1 MPKSSRSPSKVNLDR
16 RLPVNPRRHRVPPEQ
31 RKRVATAC
39 NSCNVRRIKCSGDK
53 PQCEQCKTN
62 PDRTCAYPAPI
73 ERVSVSKSEYDSLR
87 ALNDQIQ
94 SLKSQLGMQD
104 FKTEDDAMAAS
115 PSEGIPLDPMF
126 MDILHRNPNMLSPL
140 CTVSSPSSSS
150 RAENAGGGE
159 EPPEDERESG
169 SNRTL
174 EGGRMLYDVDGT
186 ARYLGKTSGATFLDT
201 LKDFMSTSSQ
211 LVALDTKFLGSR
223 GHYQTFDSRPLPMPP
238 DDLLQPQQLPPRGE
252 IVHMLKMLRNFVV
265 DGGGMFQC
273 GGILYW
279 PLDDLK
285 TLQSPDA
292 MQIDVDAP
300 PRRPAA
306 HAHRHLALYHTAFAL
321 ATMLDLTEPGS
332 KVPGRLG
339 ESHYAKAYKI
349 LGNPLDI
356 TSYTTD
362 DVPALTMMA
371 LYLIENNRRD
381 SAYICISTAM
391 HLSIM
396 HGVHRGS
403 AVTEKERRT
412 FWTLYIL
419 DRWLSCLMGR
429 PPTVSDDA
437 IKLQLPRD
445 SPGLP
450 PAAGL
455 RAHVE
460 LSRISDYIVHSSYR
474 VTQPIEDAPGQAL
487 QHVETAQSLL
497 KEWQQR
503 LPDCLKAPQG
513 GFSPDILGVDNL
525 SLNLKQD
532 YGNARDYDRAFCSL
546 HMTHNQLFIL
556 TVRPAFLAAVRKV
569 VAGKF
574 LTRFSPSGGEH
585 PEWSVEESSHV
596 QRLRECSESAR
607 VNLWLAKRVRMLLSP
622 KEKLLIQE
630 LHHVFNAAIILMMH
644 HIVFLNL
651 RTNDPELIDFAI
663 SVFNTEASTG
673 SDYAIDCAR
682 VLPDLRELAKKLR
695 EAVHDHQQAGAHGV
709 AVPHT
714 NAPYEAR
721 YSDAMAVQ
729 FMRFPGSGHG
739 HGPSHDM
746 GHGVVRG
753 IPPGLVAERPAVVS
767 LVSGHIHPGA
777 MSAPSG
783 RILEELRGWRQ
794 LDDLGLYTDPRCM
807 VDA

>member
-1 MPKSSRSPSKVNLDR
+1 M
-16 RLPVNPRRHRVPPEQ
+16 
-31 RKRVATAC
+31 ATAC

-94 SLKSQLGMQD
+94 SLKSQMGIHD
-104 FKTEDDAMAAS
+104 FKVEDDAMAAS
-115 PSEGIPLDPMF
+115 PSEGSPLDPALIDM
-126 MDILHRNPNMLSPL
+126 LSRQPAMLSPL

-150 RAENAGGGE
+150 RADNTAVGE
-159 EPPEDERESG
+159 ESPEDERESG
-169 SNRTL
+169 GNRTL

-201 LKDFMSTSSQ
+201 LKDFMSTSSR
-211 LVALDTKFLGSR
+211 LVAMDTRFLGSR

-238 DDLLQPQQLPPRGE
+238 DDLLQPLQLPPVDEMTR
-252 IVHMLKMLRNFVV
+252 MLNILRNFVL
-265 DGGGMFQC
+265 DGSDGKFRC
-273 GGILYW
+273 GGIFYW
-279 PLDDLK
+279 PLEDAN
-285 TLQSPDA
+285 TLQSPDS
-292 MQIDVDAP
+292 MQIDVDSA

-306 HAHRHLALYHTAFAL
+306 HPHRRLALYHTAFAL
-321 ATMLDLTEPGS
+321 ATMLDLTEPNS
-332 KVPGRLG
+332 KVQGRLG
-339 ESHYAKAYKI
+339 ETFYAKAYKM

-356 TSYTTD
+356 TSYATD

-381 SAYICISTAM
+381 SAYICISMAM

-429 PPTVSDDA
+429 PPTISDDA
-437 IKLQLPRD
+437 IKLQLPQD
-445 SPGLP
+445 SRGLP

-460 LSRISDYIVHSSYR
+460 LSRISDYIVHNSYR
-474 VTQPIEDAPGQAL
+474 VTHANEDGPGHAL
-487 QHVETAQSLL
+487 QHVEAAQTLL
-497 KEWQQR
+497 KEWQR
-503 LPDCLKAPQG
+503 KLPECLKAPEG

-525 SLNLKQD
+525 SLNMKQD
-532 YGNARDYDRAFCSL
+532 YGNTSDYDRAFCSL

-556 TVRPAFLAAVRKV
+556 TVRPAFLAAVRKI

-574 LTRFSPSGGEH
+574 LPRFSQSGGQH
-585 PEWSVEESSHV
+585 PEWSVEESSHA

-663 SVFNTEASTG
+663 SVFNTEALTG
-673 SDYAIDCAR
+673 SDYAIDCAK

-695 EAVHDHQQAGAHGV
+695 EAVHDHQQAGAQV
-709 AVPHT
+709 AAAPHT
-714 NAPYEAR
+714 SAAFEAR
-721 YSDAMAVQ
+721 YSDAMDVQ
-729 FMRFPGSGHG
+729 FKGFPGTHGLGHG
-739 HGPSHDM
+739 M
-746 GHGVVRG
+746 GHGIVHG
-753 IPPGLVAERPAVVS
+753 MTPGLVPEHAPVISVVGAHMQPVPAVIQQLQVWQN
-767 LVSGHIHPGA
+767 SGE
-777 MSAPSG
+777 S
-783 RILEELRGWRQ
+783 ELYGNARV
-794 LDDLGLYTDPRCM
+794 M